1 MVLLLST
8 AAAMVLWIIV
18 WALGLSGFDGFL
30 LALLIVLSAATVQLI
45 LPYLPGNRDPEEQHP
60 DPAPFT

>member
-1 MVLLLST
+1 
-8 AAAMVLWIIV
+8 
-18 WALGLSGFDGFL
+18 
-30 LALLIVLSAATVQLI
+30 VQLI